1 MKIAFIVQRSGKEV
15 FGGAEALTLQAGIA
29 LSKTLDVEILT
40 TRAKDAST
48 WKNYY
53 PEGEEKIDNLIIRRF
68 SVDHER
74 DPNFVPL
81 SQFLEKNNDD
91 LKKGKKFIDASGPTC
106 NKLIEYLKN
115 NQDNYDLLI
124 FVSYPYWQTFYG
136 LDIAPEK
143 SILLSTA
150 HDEPWIHFKIY
161 EKVFQLPRGFLFLTN
176 AEKEFVLKKFG
187 QKNKPFQ
194 IVGHGLDSTIVS
206 KNYTF
211 SKLKLPEN
219 YILYIGRISAD
230 KGCQMLS
237 GYFNKYQQT
246 HFTKLKLVMI
256 GNLEQK
262 IVNNNALVL
271 ENLTD
276 EEKFFILKNCRIF
289 VMPSQNESLNI
300 ACLEAWLFKKPVIVN
315 AKSPVLQEHCKN
327 SQGGIYFENY
337 EEFSECLDL
346 LLENNSISN
355 KLAENGEKYV
365 KDNYNWLVTTEKY
378 KSFFTKILKQEIIN

>member
-53 PEGEEKIDNLIIRRF
+53 PEGEEKIDNLVIRRF

-187 QKNKPFQ
+187 QKTKPFQ

-219 YILYIGRISAD
+219 YILYIGRISAG
-230 KGCQMLS
+230 KGCQILS
-237 GYFNKYQQT
+237 DYFNKYQQT

-315 AKSPVLQEHCKN
+315 SKSPVLLEHCKN

-337 EEFSECLDL
+337 EEFAECLDL

-365 KDNYNWLVTTEKY
+365 KDNYNWSVTTEKY
-378 KSFFTKILKQEIIN
+378 KSFFTKILKQEISN